1 MNTCWSRFR
10 CAAVVGC
17 LANTG
22 GSLSL
27 IFGAIGGAV
36 CLPFFVCCSVVVF
49 VSSRFRDD
57 GCGGGPVPNEEE
69 DKVVVCPKWGWWSFF
84 LCRGGTPIVDCARP
98 GRDCATRDF
107 VELIVV
113 LVAFVSVFVDIS
125 ARIAR
130 SLDLVW
136 FSRNAPLRLVFD
148 RKRSEGDGEGPPRSR
163 GGRRLFCVAAPKT
176 VVVGPAARAFGRR
189 SSPPPPPLRLGD
201 EGGRPHMTTY
211 DRCDGRQTVTSRGVV
226 YFFFRFLFLS
236 SSFSLLGGIIIIKW
250 VGGHAVCEVLHL

>member
-17 LANTG
+17 FANTG

-36 CLPFFVCCSVVVF
+36 CLPFFACCSVVVF

-125 ARIAR
+125 ARIVPSTSFGFRAT
-130 SLDLVW
+130 
-136 FSRNAPLRLVFD
+136 
-148 RKRSEGDGEGPPRSR
+148 PRSDSFLTEKEAKETAKDHPAPEEEDDFFASP
-163 GGRRLFCVAAPKT
+163 RRKP
-176 VVVGPAARAFGRR
+176 
-189 SSPPPPPLRLGD
+189 
-201 EGGRPHMTTY
+201 
-211 DRCDGRQTVTSRGVV
+211 
-226 YFFFRFLFLS
+226 S
-236 SSFSLLGGIIIIKW
+236 SSSSSSSSSSAQQRARLDAGALLLLLFASGMK
-250 VGGHAVCEVLHL
+250 AVVPT